1 MCMAFSPDATSL
13 YESLCRGELR
23 DRSSGEQIT
32 GLLDRRAPML
42 LRLAMLFALTDQTS
56 ESAAGHINGAMAWVR
71 YWVDSVKFISEARLM
86 KRVQRRPPT

>member
-1 MCMAFSPDATSL
+1 
-13 YESLCRGELR
+13 
-23 DRSSGEQIT
+23 
-32 GLLDRRAPML
+32 ML